1 MTHKLTTMN
10 AHIKPGQLVPAELR
24 LEIYKEA
31 KRSIE
36 AGDTV
41 EKYKR
46 ETFVLYLLE
55 AIVFENDSQV
65 HDDVLKQMFPEF
77 KKDVSYDKNKHQ
89 ALDKLT
95 KAIEKLEAELAPIK
109 SKGLQTIIDN
119 IANRIND
126 NLNELSFDAALDC
139 FVQIREN
146 MRDRRAAEIAALE
159 QPKNERLIYL
169 KSIEL

>member
-1 MTHKLTTMN
+1 MKN
-10 AHIKPGQLVPAELR
+10 SHIKPGQLVPAELR

-46 ETFVLYLLE
+46 KTFVLYLLE

-77 KKDVSYDKNKHQ
+77 KKDVSYDKNKRQ
-89 ALDKLT
+89 AIHELT
-95 KAIEKLEAELAPIK
+95 KAIEKLENRLSMPNN
-109 SKGLQTIIDN
+109 KGPQSIIDN
-119 IANRIND
+119 IAKRINE
-126 NLNELSFDAALDC
+126 NLNELSFDAALD
-139 FVQIREN
+139 VYNQIREN
-146 MRDRRAAEIAALE
+146 MRARRDAEIAALE

-169 KSIEL
+169 KNLEL

>member
-1 MTHKLTTMN
+1 MKN

-77 KKDVSYDKNKHQ
+77 KKDVSYDKNKRQ
-89 ALDKLT
+89 AIHELT
-95 KAIEKLEAELAPIK
+95 KAIEALEAELAPKRNGVETIK
-109 SKGLQTIIDN
+109 TN
-119 IANRIND
+119 IANRINN
-126 NLNELSFDAALDC
+126 NLNELSFDAALD
-139 FVQIREN
+139 VYNQIREN
-146 MRDRRAAEIAALE
+146 MRARLADEIAALE

-169 KSIEL
+169 KNLEL

>member
-1 MTHKLTTMN
+1 MKN
-10 AHIKPGQLVPAELR
+10 SHIKPGQLVPAELR